1 MSICKVVFTGGPC
14 GGKTECLEVFRD
26 QLRQT
31 GKSVISIEETANSL
45 LQLNYM
51 PGTNISTFDFQN
63 LLFKIQFLKEY
74 FNEKKADI
82 ILCDRGLLDGK
93 VYIGDEDFKKILSQN
108 KVEEEKIISTYDAAL
123 YFKSIAYEYPDD
135 FILKRIYETAEV
147 GIIRD
152 KKCKEIWEKKLISHN
167 YDNLDGFEIK
177 KQSIY
182 KSLVTYLNNCKQSQY
197 YCLSDYYSEEY
208 ITFMLNG
215 IENILS
221 NNEVSDD
228 TKIKTRRL
236 VK

>member
-1 MSICKVVFTGGPC
+1 MNARKIVLTGGPC
-14 GGKTECLEVFRD
+14 GGKTECLEIFKEK
-26 QLRQT
+26 LKKT

-82 ILCDRGLLDGK
+82 VLCDRGLLDGK
-93 VYIGDEDFKKILSQN
+93 VYIGDKDFQKLLIQN
-108 KVEEEKIISTYDAAL
+108 KMEEEKIISTYDIAL
-123 YFKSIAYEYPDD
+123 YFKSIAYEYPED

-147 GIIRD
+147 GVIRD
-152 KKCKEIWEKKLISHN
+152 KKCKEIWKEKIILSN
-167 YDNLDGFEIK
+167 YDNIDGFEVK

-182 KSLVTYLNNCKQSQY
+182 DSLITYLNNKQSQY
-197 YCLSDYYSEEY
+197 FSLSEYYSEEY
-208 ITFMLNG
+208 ITFMFNG

-221 NNEVSDD
+221 DNDVSNDVRN
-228 TKIKTRRL
+228 KTRRL

>member
-1 MSICKVVFTGGPC
+1 MNARKIVLTGGPC
-14 GGKTECLEVFRD
+14 GGKTECLEIFKEK
-26 QLRQT
+26 LKKT

-82 ILCDRGLLDGK
+82 VLCDRGLLDGK
-93 VYIGDEDFKKILSQN
+93 VYIGDKDFQKLLIQN
-108 KVEEEKIISTYDAAL
+108 KMEEEKIVSTYDIAL
-123 YFKSIAYEYPDD
+123 YFKSIAYEYPED
-135 FILKRIYETAEV
+135 FILKRIYETAAIGV
-147 GIIRD
+147 LRD
-152 KKCKEIWEKKLISHN
+152 KKCKEIWKEKIIPSN
-167 YDNLDGFEIK
+167 YDNIDGFEVK

-182 KSLVTYLNNCKQSQY
+182 DSLITYLNNKQSQY
-197 YCLSDYYSEEY
+197 FSLSEYYSEEY
-208 ITFMLNG
+208 ITFMFNG

-221 NNEVSDD
+221 DNDVSNDVRN
-228 TKIKTRRL
+228 KTRRL